1 MWFLTIEATIKTPH
15 CCHLAAKFWTWV
27 KIMRFN
33 EQKVFI
39 ANVDLNLI
47 HFHESSFLLKVT
59 QTDAF
64 SRHVSCSTNYSWPNS
79 AWKWGAP
86 SEVDF
91 YWIAK
96 EQISFPRCSKS
107 FANAGQHKVSGEW
120 CGWWFELETKV
131 HKVFTITEKG
141 LLLF

>member
-1 MWFLTIEATIKTPH
+1 MWFLTIKAMIETPH

-86 SEVDF
+86 SEIDF
-91 YWIAK
+91 YCAVLYLWTFRYQYSCMRIRVIQRK
-96 EQISFPRCSKS
+96 VPPHNKQISVK
-107 FANAGQHKVSGEW
+107 NN
-120 CGWWFELETKV
+120 
-131 HKVFTITEKG
+131 
-141 LLLF
+141 

>member
-1 MWFLTIEATIKTPH
+1 MWLISCSNELMWFLTIEATIKTPH

-47 HFHESSFLLKVT
+47 HFHESSFPLKVT

-64 SRHVSCSTNYSWPNS
+64 SRHVSCSTNYSWLIS
-79 AWKWGAP
+79 AWKWRAP

-91 YWIAK
+91 YWAHHAWRDLNLNRVTS
-96 EQISFPRCSKS
+96 EDDHHYPFSFT
-107 FANAGQHKVSGEW
+107 Q
-120 CGWWFELETKV
+120 
-131 HKVFTITEKG
+131 
-141 LLLF
+141 

>member
-1 MWFLTIEATIKTPH
+1 
-15 CCHLAAKFWTWV
+15 
-27 KIMRFN
+27 MRFN

-91 YWIAK
+91 YWTVKVGCIPTPVVVLFYFDNDIAPT
-96 EQISFPRCSKS
+96 IP
-107 FANAGQHKVSGEW
+107 
-120 CGWWFELETKV
+120 FEC
-131 HKVFTITEKG
+131 
-141 LLLF
+141 